1 MFKNVDSQI
10 NKLLNLQIYYCQ
22 NDLYLSS
29 DLSQDIN
36 MTPIN

>member
-22 NDLYLSS
+22 NDLYLS
-29 DLSQDIN
+29 QDIN